1 VISLLEAAWW
11 VNRSERPDL
20 DTAPY
25 EARIDAMAEELRGAT
40 AAVEGAIELAAALRR
55 VMHVT
60 HGFQGDDHDY
70 HDPDNSYLDRVM
82 DRHRGIPIS
91 LAILAVEVV
100 RRAGHLAEGIGFPGH
115 FLIRLEARGTQCLV
129 DPFAGCLVVTDA
141 DLRGLLLRVAGTG
154 ATVTAAM
161 TAPVTPAAVARRMLN
176 NLKGNYLRSG
186 DLTRALRTLDAI
198 LELAP
203 DDPVERRDRG
213 LVREALELDAGALAD
228 FEAFLDALP
237 DADDANAIRARL
249 IPLKL
254 RLAQWN

>member
-1 VISLLEAAWW
+1 MISLLEAAWW
-11 VNRSERPDL
+11 VNRFERPDL

-25 EARIDAMAEELRGAT
+25 ETAVDAMAARLRDAAT
-40 AAVEGAIELAAALRR
+40 AEGGAVELAAGLRM

-60 HGFQGDDHDY
+60 HGFRGDEQDY

-82 DRHRGIPIS
+82 DRRRGIPIS
-91 LAILAVEVV
+91 LSILAVEIV
-100 RRAGHLAEGIGFPGH
+100 RRAGHVAEGIAFPGH
-115 FLIRLEARGTQCLV
+115 FLVRLEAGGTRCLV
-129 DPFAGCLVVTDA
+129 DPFGGCLVVTDA
-141 DLRGLLLRVAGTG
+141 DLRGLLARVMGAGSM
-154 ATVTAAM
+154 VTAAM
-161 TAPVTPAAVARRMLN
+161 TAPAPPAAVARRMLN

-198 LELAP
+198 LTLAP

-213 LVREALELDAGALAD
+213 LVREALEHDGGALDD

-249 IPLKL
+249 APLRI
-254 RLAQWN
+254 RLSQWN